1 MQRFQQNTLL
11 RTFSI
16 ALSVCFF
23 SLICLTSVSYAS
35 PEYIVRVIYFVPND
49 RTPQKDIDTQLDKLI
64 KESQQFY
71 ADLMESHGFDRKT
84 FRLETD
90 ATGKVV
96 VHHVNGKFN
105 DAYYQSPSTSVV
117 WKEINE
123 QFDMSKNIYLT
134 AIDISSEVLSGR
146 ACGRGGGGSHGGR
159 VLMPASGRCFHLGL
173 MNHEL
178 GHAFG
183 LKHDF
188 RPRTTP
194 PSSTFTDNEPML
206 TSFCAA
212 EWWNAHRY
220 FNPTQIAFDE
230 PTMNEMLSPS
240 PASSPYAIRLRFEI
254 DDLDGLHQAQ
264 LVNASGLLIDCK
276 RLNGKSNTV
285 EFVVTT
291 YIASLIKSSVTLK
304 VMDVHGNI
312 TGEKFPIDITSL
324 MPPPVKSYI

>member
-134 AIDISSEVLSGR
+134 AIDISSEVLRS
-146 ACGRGGGGSHGGR
+146 
-159 VLMPASGRCFHLGL
+159 CFKTIVS
-173 MNHEL
+173 E
-178 GHAFG
+178 
-183 LKHDF
+183 
-188 RPRTTP
+188 
-194 PSSTFTDNEPML
+194 E
-206 TSFCAA
+206 
-212 EWWNAHRY
+212 
-220 FNPTQIAFDE
+220 
-230 PTMNEMLSPS
+230 
-240 PASSPYAIRLRFEI
+240 
-254 DDLDGLHQAQ
+254 
-264 LVNASGLLIDCK
+264 
-276 RLNGKSNTV
+276 KS
-285 EFVVTT
+285 
-291 YIASLIKSSVTLK
+291 
-304 VMDVHGNI
+304 
-312 TGEKFPIDITSL
+312 
-324 MPPPVKSYI
+324 